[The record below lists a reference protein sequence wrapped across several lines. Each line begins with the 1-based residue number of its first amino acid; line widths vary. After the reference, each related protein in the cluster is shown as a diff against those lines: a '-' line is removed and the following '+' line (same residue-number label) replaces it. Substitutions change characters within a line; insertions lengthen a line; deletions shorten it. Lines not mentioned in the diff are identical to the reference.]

1 MRRVTFEPEFK
12 KNLSEIEIKG
22 IERIVDEY
30 SADYGR
36 IPDSEGMEF
45 AYTSSSQYA
54 MHNVTASV
62 NFKDPETGVVL
73 EVSHFSI
80 TENDILLMIAYD
92 VEENPFYFRVEPN
105 E

>member
-1 MRRVTFEPEFK
+1 MRKVTFDPKFK

-22 IERIVDEY
+22 IEKIVDEY
-30 SADYGR
+30 SMDYGK
-36 IPDSEGMEF
+36 IPNSEGMEF

-54 MHNVTASV
+54 MYNVTGNV
-62 NFKDPETGVVL
+62 EFEDPETGIVL

-80 TENDILLMIAYD
+80 TENDILLMVAYD